1 MTLLSSLWDLFWYTL
16 VVFAFVAY
24 LLILFQVLTD
34 LFRDRSAS
42 AVVKV
47 VWIIFLIVFPYI
59 TAFAY
64 LLIRGR
70 GMAERSSAA
79 HDAAQHA
86 ADDYIRKVAGR
97 TPAAEIAEAQSLLDA
112 GTITGDEFLRLKAKA
127 LS

>member
-1 MTLLSSLWDLFWYTL
+1 MMRSAPSARADGASSSTDIPGSGGHPLVRFLESHPCERSVTLLSSLWDLFWYTL

-59 TAFAY
+59 TAFA
-64 LLIRGR
+64 
-70 GMAERSSAA
+70 
-79 HDAAQHA
+79 
-86 ADDYIRKVAGR
+86 
-97 TPAAEIAEAQSLLDA
+97 TC
-112 GTITGDEFLRLKAKA
+112 
-127 LS
+127 